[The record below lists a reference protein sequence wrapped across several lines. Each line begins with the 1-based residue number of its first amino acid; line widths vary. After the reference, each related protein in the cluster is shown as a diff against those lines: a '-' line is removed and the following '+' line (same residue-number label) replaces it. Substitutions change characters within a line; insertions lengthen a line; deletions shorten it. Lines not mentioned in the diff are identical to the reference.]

1 MKEYE
6 QLKSINL
13 IEKEL
18 NVTEEKVKL
27 MDKRFKLQEQVLE
40 LLRDGL
46 DIKILKAKQKNEI
59 QNEEDGKVK

>member
-18 NVTEEKVKL
+18 NVTVEEVKL
-27 MDKRFKLQEQVLE
+27 MNGRFKLKEQVLE

-46 DIKILKAKQKNEI
+46 DINKLKAQKNEI
-59 QNEEDGKVK
+59 

>member
-27 MDKRFKLQEQVLE
+27 MDGRFKLQEQVLE

>member
-1 MKEYE
+1 LKEYE

-18 NVTEEKVKL
+18 NVTVEEVKL
-27 MDKRFKLQEQVLE
+27 MNGRFKLKEQVLE

-46 DIKILKAKQKNEI
+46 DINKLKAQKNEI
-59 QNEEDGKVK
+59 